1 MQWKRFALKKTITK
15 YMISEM
21 LGPFGLGILI
31 FTFVLLMDKVLA
43 LVEMVVNKGVKL
55 SVVLELLSYS
65 LPSLLV
71 LTLPMAVLVATLT
84 AFGRLST
91 DSEVT
96 AMKAS
101 GVSLY
106 ALYSPVLL
114 FSVMACIATFFI
126 YANALPWGNYRF
138 RLKSYELA
146 RTKAS
151 VGLKAQV
158 FDRTFPGLDIYVND
172 IVDKENSFTGV
183 MISDAR
189 DPGNPQTI
197 FAKRGRLISDE
208 EEMRVI
214 LRLEDGISH
223 PKYTDVMSKK
233 YQIVEFPALD
243 ILLSLQSPGSQGLN
257 IPLTDREMGIPQ
269 LVEQF
274 VLNRRRDMQSTQA
287 EQASENSSTISET
300 DAITPPTW
308 LFAVQIVWDSLVFTG
323 RFSNPYLVE
332 LHKRFSFPF
341 ACIVFGL
348 IGTPLGIQSRR
359 AGKSGGYAVSL
370 GLLIVYYIFIAS
382 GESLGDSARVP
393 AFFAVWTPNVLLG
406 VVGSWLLVRVARR

>member
-1 MQWKRFALKKTITK
+1 MRWKRIALKKTIAK
-15 YMISEM
+15 YILKEM

-31 FTFVLLMDKVLA
+31 FTFVLLMDKVLS

-55 SVVLELLSYS
+55 SAVLQLLAYS

-114 FSVMACIATFFI
+114 FSIVACMTTFFV
-126 YANALPWGNYRF
+126 YANALPWGNQ
-138 RLKSYELA
+138 RLRRKTYELV
-146 RTKAS
+146 RTRAS

-158 FDRTFPGLDIYVND
+158 FDNTYPGLDIYID
-172 IVDKENSFTGV
+172 EISERDNSFKGV
-183 MISDAR
+183 MISDSR
-189 DPGNPQTI
+189 DPQNPQTI
-197 FAKRGRLISDE
+197 FAQRGRLISDE
-208 EEMRVI
+208 DAMRVI
-214 LRLEDGISH
+214 LRLEDGVSH
-223 PKYTDVMSKK
+223 PKYTDTMAEK
-233 YQIVEFPALD
+233 YQMVEFPALD
-243 ILLSLQSPGSQGLN
+243 ILLSFQSPDGQGLN
-257 IPLTDREMGIPQ
+257 IPLTDREMGVPELTVRFFENRSRDLQDVPQ
-269 LVEQF
+269 EQP
-274 VLNRRRDMQSTQA
+274 LQT
-287 EQASENSSTISET
+287 EHLASETHDT
-300 DAITPPTW
+300 TPSAW
-308 LFAVQIVWDSLVFTG
+308 LLVGQVLWDSFFFTG
-323 RFSNPYLVE
+323 SFSSPYLVE

-341 ACIVFGL
+341 ACLVFGL

-359 AGKSGGYAVSL
+359 AGKSGGYAISL

-382 GESLGDSARVP
+382 GESLGDRARAP
-393 AFFAVWTPNVLLG
+393 AFLAVWTPNVLLG
-406 VVGSWLLVRVARR
+406 TVGAWLLVRVARR

>member
-1 MQWKRFALKKTITK
+1 MRWKRFAVKKTITR
-15 YMISEM
+15 YVIQEM

-43 LVEMVVNKGVKL
+43 LMEMVVNKGVKL
-55 SVVLELLSYS
+55 SVVLELLAYT

-91 DSEVT
+91 DSEIT

-106 ALYSPVLL
+106 ALFSPVLA
-114 FSVMACIATFFI
+114 FSIVACIATFFI
-126 YANALPWGNYRF
+126 YANALPWGNYQF
-138 RLKSYELA
+138 RLKTYELA

-151 VGLKAQV
+151 IGLKSRM
-158 FDRTFPGLDIYVND
+158 FDRTFPGLDIYVD
-172 IVDKENSFTGV
+172 QIDDQDNSFTGV

-189 DPGNPQTI
+189 DPRNPQTI

-214 LRLEDGISH
+214 LHLEDGVSH
-223 PKYTDVMSKK
+223 PKYPETMAKK
-233 YQIVEFPALD
+233 YQIVQFPALD
-243 ILLSLQSPGSQGLN
+243 ILLSLHATGSEGLN
-257 IPLTDREMGIPQ
+257 IPLTDREMGISQ
-269 LVEQF
+269 LIEQY
-274 VLNRRRDMQSTQA
+274 VLYKQRDRA
-287 EQASENSSTISET
+287 EASAKLPPEDGLPASEPV
-300 DAITPPTW
+300 AITPSAW
-308 LFAVQIVWDSLVFTG
+308 LLALHIAWDSFVSTG

-341 ACIVFGL
+341 ACLVFGL

-370 GLLIVYYIFIAS
+370 GLLIIYYLFIAS
-382 GESLGDSARVP
+382 GEQLGDGAKVP

-406 VVGSWLLVRVARR
+406 VAGSWLLVRVARR

>member
-1 MQWKRFALKKTITK
+1 MRWKRVALKKTITK
-15 YMISEM
+15 YMLLEM
-21 LGPFGLGILI
+21 IGPFGLGILI
-31 FTFVLLMDKVLA
+31 FTFVLLMDKVLE
-43 LVEMVVNKGVKL
+43 LVEMVINKGVKL
-55 SVVLELLSYS
+55 SVVLELLGYT

-91 DSEVT
+91 DSEIT

-106 ALYSPVLL
+106 SLYSPVLI
-114 FSVMACIATFFI
+114 FSIIACITTFFV
-126 YANALPWGNYRF
+126 YAKVLPWGNHQW
-138 RLKSYELA
+138 RLKTFELA

-151 VGLKAQV
+151 VGLKAQI
-158 FDRTFPGLDIYVND
+158 FDPTFPGLDIY
-172 IVDKENSFTGV
+172 IDKISDKDNSFTGI

-189 DPGNPQTI
+189 DPSNPQTI
-197 FAKRGRLISDE
+197 FARRGRLITDE
-208 EEMRVI
+208 EAMRVI
-214 LRLEDGISH
+214 LRLEEGVSH
-223 PKYTDVMSKK
+223 PKYTETMAKK

-243 ILLSLQSPGSQGLN
+243 ILLSLQPSDNQSFN
-257 IPLTDREMGIPQ
+257 IPLTDREMGISGLTEHYFTNKSRDTQTINSEQQ
-269 LVEQF
+269 LEPPP
-274 VLNRRRDMQSTQA
+274 LP
-287 EQASENSSTISET
+287 SET
-300 DAITPPTW
+300 TSTNTPAW
-308 LFAVQIVWDSLVFTG
+308 LLAAQLLWDSFFFIG

-359 AGKSGGYAVSL
+359 AGKSGGYAISL

-382 GESLGDSARVP
+382 GESLGDRAKLP

-406 VVGSWLLVRVARR
+406 GVGSWLLVKVARR